1 MRAAS
6 SSATRACISTNDGA
20 MNFTKS
26 ERHEKSR
33 WELTDGRLIRRQ
45 EVPLVPAASI
55 AGRAL
60 VTVIAIMT
68 FLAAITACTAMM
80 IADAAQG
87 WNQAIAQEMTIQV
100 RPMEGHDLE
109 AETAKAADIARGT
122 PGIAEVQVY
131 TKAQSEALLQPWL
144 GSGLDLADLPIPRL
158 IVLKLDRTKKI
169 DIDALRQA
177 LANQVAGASLDDHR
191 IWLQRLALMAGTV
204 VVVAVIIF
212 LLVMIA
218 MVLAVG
224 FATRGAMA
232 GNREIIEVLHFV
244 GAADSYISRQFQR
257 HFFSL
262 GLRGGLLGGGC
273 RGSHFSPL
281 RRFFRLSA
289 RDAGRYAGGHYVR
302 QFRTDRQG
310 LYRHHRHRRRHCG
323 DDRHRLAL
331 HRLPSSAKA
340 GMRAEIPVGTW
351 GESV

>member
-1 MRAAS
+1 MNA
-6 SSATRACISTNDGA
+6 A

-26 ERHEKSR
+26 ERHEKPR

-80 IADAAQG
+80 IGDAAQG

-100 RPMEGHDLE
+100 RPLDGHDLE

-144 GSGLDLADLPIPRL
+144 GSGLDLADLPMPRL

-177 LANQVAGASLDDHR
+177 LASQVAGASLDDHR

-212 LLVMIA
+212 VLVMIA
-218 MVLAVG
+218 MGLAVG

-257 HFFSL
+257 HFFRL
-262 GLRGGLLGGGC
+262 GLRGGLLGGGVAVLVFLLSGAFSAFL
-273 RGSHFSPL
+273 RGTP
-281 RRFFRLSA
+281 
-289 RDAGRYAGGHYVR
+289 GGT
-302 QFRTDRQG
+302 Q
-310 LYRHHRHRRRHCG
+310 
-323 DDRHRLAL
+323 
-331 HRLPSSAKA
+331 
-340 GMRAEIPVGTW
+340 AEIMFGSFELTAKGYIAIIVIAGAIAVTT
-351 GESV
+351 GIVSRIIVFRHLQKLG